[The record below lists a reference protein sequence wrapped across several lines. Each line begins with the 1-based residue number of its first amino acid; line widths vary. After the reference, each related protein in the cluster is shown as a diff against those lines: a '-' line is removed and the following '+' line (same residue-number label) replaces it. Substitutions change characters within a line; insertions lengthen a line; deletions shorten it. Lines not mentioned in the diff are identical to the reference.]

1 MRSVVALLAGL
12 VALLAP
18 VAASAA
24 IIVYSATLSGANE
37 NPPNSSTG
45 TGTSTITV
53 DTTANTLRFAAT
65 WSGLTSNTVDAHLH
79 CCAATTANAGV
90 AIGFGAFLPA
100 TPAPMGSIDQLVDLT
115 LAGTYNA
122 SFLAANGGTASGAM
136 AALLM
141 GLANGLGYTNIHSVG
156 IPGGELRG
164 NLEGV
169 NPIPLPAAAWL
180 FIAGAG
186 ALAARSRRKLV
197 AA

>member
-1 MRSVVALLAGL
+1 MRSVIALLAGF
-12 VALLAP
+12 VSLLAP

-24 IIVYSATLSGANE
+24 IIAYSAALSGANE
-37 NPPNSSTG
+37 NPPNISAG
-45 TGTSTITV
+45 TGTTTITV
-53 DTTANTLRFAAT
+53 DTTASTLRFEAM

-100 TPAPMGSIDQLVDLT
+100 MPSPMGSIDQTVDLAA
-115 LAGTYNA
+115 AGTYNA
-122 SFLAANGGTASGAM
+122 AFLAANGGTASSAM

-141 GLANGLGYTNIHSVG
+141 GLANGLGYTNIHSAE
-156 IPGGELRG
+156 IPSGELRG

-180 FIAGAG
+180 FLAGAG
-186 ALAARSRRKLV
+186 VLAARQRRKVLT
-197 AA
+197 A